1 MLCPFSAVAVWGRSP
16 HLTLHCDTVAS
27 RPPMLSALASMRR
40 ARHFKAHRPE
50 VRGNPSAMEECLIGP
65 KAEAQ
70 RICKR
75 HQTEVRDAH
84 AGERL
89 AGGTQR
95 SAVPAMEAFPL
106 ETLQQSCEVRVPGS
120 LPHTS
125 HDALAGRHE
134 AERTQLRATLRKFAA
149 QSCKPRGLEH
159 AAIFTLD
166 AQGHHDLDGSLH
178 EAGRSE
184 LFKAWLLRG
193 CSKDVSQSEGF
204 AEHSVQQKPCSPC
217 PNICPQV
224 K

>member
-1 MLCPFSAVAVWGRSP
+1 MVLKSAGCLPCSERKSPRGKGR
-16 HLTLHCDTVAS
+16 
-27 RPPMLSALASMRR
+27 
-40 ARHFKAHRPE
+40 E
-50 VRGNPSAMEECLIGP
+50 
-65 KAEAQ
+65 
-70 RICKR
+70 
-75 HQTEVRDAH
+75 
-84 AGERL
+84 
-89 AGGTQR
+89 R
-95 SAVPAMEAFPL
+95 SA
-106 ETLQQSCEVRVPGS
+106 TLVTPPWHSMKPVSTACNNLAQCGFQGS

-166 AQGHHDLDGSLH
+166 AQGHHDLDGSLN